1 AVEARWL
8 DQARLREVALA
19 HRVCPYY
26 LGQELAR
33 WCDLAVGDYN
43 YYFDLG
49 AMLHGLAQVNQ
60 WRVAVLVD
68 EAHNLVERGRRMYS
82 AELDQGDFLGVRK
95 TAPEAL
101 RKPLERI
108 QRAWNELAKTQAD
121 DYQAYDEPP
130 QKLLLALQNAVAAI
144 NDLLAEQPQ
153 ALEPALQEFY
163 FAILQFGR
171 LAELFGEH
179 SLFDIEKRPGRN
191 GRSLARLCLRNVVP
205 AAFL

>member
-1 AVEARWL
+1 
-8 DQARLREVALA
+8 
-19 HRVCPYY
+19 
-26 LGQELAR
+26 
-33 WCDLAVGDYN
+33 
-43 YYFDLG
+43 
-49 AMLHGLAQVNQ
+49 NQ

-144 NDLLAEQPQ
+144 NDL
-153 ALEPALQEFY
+153 
-163 FAILQFGR
+163 
-171 LAELFGEH
+171 
-179 SLFDIEKRPGRN
+179 
-191 GRSLARLCLRNVVP
+191 
-205 AAFL
+205 